1 MIVDTPTQTALYSL
15 EQAIKAYRKLCQ
27 QNIALVMDN
36 LTVDQALA
44 LIVLDQYPTLS
55 QHEIA
60 ELVFKD
66 KASITRIIELL
77 VKKGFIARAM
87 HATDRRKFDLR
98 ITPQGRETIA
108 ELSGTIRLNQ
118 QTALAG
124 LSETELAQFYATLQK
139 IISNCST
146 PAPCA

>member
-1 MIVDTPTQTALYSL
+1 MIVDTPTQTVLYSL

-27 QNIALVMDN
+27 RNISQVMAD
-36 LTVDQALA
+36 LTVDQGLA
-44 LIVLDQYPTLS
+44 LMVLNQHPTLN

-77 VKKGFIARAM
+77 VQKGFVDRAM
-87 HATDRRKFDLR
+87 HATDRRKFELR
-98 ITPQGRETIA
+98 ITAKGRDTIA
-108 ELSGTIRLNQ
+108 QLGGTIQLNQ

-124 LSETELAQFYATLQK
+124 LPDEELARFYATLQK
-139 IISNCST
+139 IIANCSV
-146 PAPCA
+146 PV

>member
-1 MIVDTPTQTALYSL
+1 MSFDTPTQTPLYSL
-15 EQAIKAYRKLCQ
+15 EQAIKAYRRLCQ
-27 QNIALVMDN
+27 QNISQVMDN

-44 LIVLDQYPTLS
+44 LIVLDQHPTLS

-77 VKKGFIARAM
+77 VRKGLVARSI

-108 ELSGTIRLNQ
+108 QLGGTIRLNQ

-124 LSETELAQFYATLQK
+124 LSEAELAQFYATLQK
-139 IISNCST
+139 IIANCSSST
-146 PAPCA
+146 PCA

>member
-1 MIVDTPTQTALYSL
+1 MIVDTPTQTVLYSL

-27 QNIALVMDN
+27 RNISQVMHN

-44 LIVLDQYPTLS
+44 LLVLEQHPALS

-77 VKKGFIARAM
+77 VQKGFVDRAM
-87 HATDRRKFDLR
+87 HATDRRKFELR
-98 ITPQGRETIA
+98 ITPKGRDTIA
-108 ELSGTIRLNQ
+108 QLGGTIQRNQ

-124 LSETELAQFYATLQK
+124 LSEAELAGFYATLQK
-139 IISNCST
+139 IIVNCSI
-146 PAPCA
+146 PV